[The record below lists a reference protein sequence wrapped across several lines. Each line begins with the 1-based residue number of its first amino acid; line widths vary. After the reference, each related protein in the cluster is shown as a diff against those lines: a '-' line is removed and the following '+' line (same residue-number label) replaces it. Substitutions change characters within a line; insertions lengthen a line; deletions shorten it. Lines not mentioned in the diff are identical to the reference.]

1 MLDGRPLS
9 ADEYVVDSET
19 LTIPGVPEQFAL
31 ETLVEIN
38 PDANTALEGL
48 YLASG
53 LYCTQ
58 CEAQGFRKITYYP
71 DRPDVMA
78 RYTTTLVAD
87 ADSAPVLLANGNL
100 IDSGILDDGRHYATF
115 EDPFLKPSYLFAMV
129 AGRLTVIED
138 SFTTMSGRKVGLQIF
153 VEKRNRYKC
162 DHAMA
167 SLINAM
173 RWDEETFGLE
183 YDLDEYKVVATDDFN
198 MGAMENKGLNVF
210 NSKYVLARPET
221 ATDADFQGIEGV
233 IGHEY
238 FHNWTGNRVTCRDWF
253 QLSLKEGLTVF
264 RDQEFSAD
272 MGSKAVKR
280 ISEVRLLRNAQFP
293 EDAGPMAH
301 PVRPESYIE
310 INNFYTATIYNKG
323 AEVIRMYQTLLGEE
337 GFRRGLDL
345 YFRRHDGQ
353 AVTTDDFFA
362 AMTDANDVDF
372 NQFKRWYSQ
381 AGTPVLDISGVY
393 DQAAKEF
400 RLHVRQTC
408 PESPGQTDKQPFLI
422 PLKVGLLDPD
432 GHDLPLQLVGE
443 DLAAE
448 ASLTLRVV
456 AAEQTFTF
464 INVPVSPVPSLL
476 RNFSAPVKAHYPYSR
491 EELAFLFA
499 RDSDAF
505 NRWEAG
511 QRLAT
516 DVMLEMIADLG
527 AGRQPDVPGD
537 FLTAFRYALTDKA
550 ADPALLALALTLPAE
565 IELAEAMTIADPG
578 AIHAAREALR
588 KALALELQSE
598 FNAVILAMQD
608 KGLYSL
614 QARAIGR
621 RSLKNLCLA
630 YLTLLPD
637 AGIQQTCFEQFAE
650 SDNMTDRMAALTCLV
665 YNRLP
670 KWQEAL
676 AAFYHQFQDDSLV
689 IDKWFSLQASA
700 PRQETLGKVK
710 ELMEHPAFTMR
721 NPNRVRALIGVFAHG
736 NPACFHDLSGAGY
749 AFVADRVL
757 ELDALNPQVAARMI
771 SPLSRWRRY
780 DGVRQQLMRRQLE
793 RIQARENL
801 SPDVGEIVQK
811 SL

>member
-1 MLDGRPLS
+1 MKHALKMIRLEDYRPPAYLVDTIDLYVELDPTRTRVRARLQVRVNPDCPDSQGTLQLDGRQLQLLHVMLDGRPLS

-87 ADSAPVLLANGNL
+87 ADSSPILLANGNL

-565 IELAEAMTIADPG
+565 IELAEVSSMQSSWLCRTRDFILCKPG
-578 AIHAAREALR
+578 
-588 KALALELQSE
+588 
-598 FNAVILAMQD
+598 
-608 KGLYSL
+608 
-614 QARAIGR
+614 
-621 RSLKNLCLA
+621 RS
-630 YLTLLPD
+630 
-637 AGIQQTCFEQFAE
+637 
-650 SDNMTDRMAALTCLV
+650 V
-665 YNRLP
+665 
-670 KWQEAL
+670 
-676 AAFYHQFQDDSLV
+676 
-689 IDKWFSLQASA
+689 
-700 PRQETLGKVK
+700 
-710 ELMEHPAFTMR
+710 
-721 NPNRVRALIGVFAHG
+721 GV
-736 NPACFHDLSGAGY
+736 
-749 AFVADRVL
+749 V
-757 ELDALNPQVAARMI
+757 
-771 SPLSRWRRY
+771 
-780 DGVRQQLMRRQLE
+780 
-793 RIQARENL
+793 
-801 SPDVGEIVQK
+801 
-811 SL
+811 